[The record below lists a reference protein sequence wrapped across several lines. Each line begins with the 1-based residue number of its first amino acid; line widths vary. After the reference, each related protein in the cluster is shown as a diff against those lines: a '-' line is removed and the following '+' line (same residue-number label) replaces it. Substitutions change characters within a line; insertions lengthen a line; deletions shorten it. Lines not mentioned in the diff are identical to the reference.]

1 MFDGTSRI
9 RRYLLPT
16 DNQHPEP
23 PIPLNRVSLVAIK
36 VRYLIEEL
44 IPVEIKV
51 RIPKGKGDLN
61 EIRQVQ

>member
-9 RRYLLPT
+9 RRYLLPK

-23 PIPLNRVSLVAIK
+23 PIPPNRVSLVAIK
-36 VRYLIEEL
+36 IRYLIEEL

-51 RIPKGKGDLN
+51 RTPERERSSKRI
-61 EIRQVQ
+61 